1 MTWAKLDDKL
11 HSRADTLAAGN
22 EAMGVWVRCESYC
35 ADHET
40 DGHLPR
46 AVVELI
52 SGGKKSMHRLGGL
65 LVKAGL
71 WSETPGGYL
80 SVGFLD
86 RNPSKADADAKR
98 AAETARKK
106 AQRDRRPGI
115 GPTDVPHG
123 VPPGQ
128 DAESHPLSHP
138 CPAPPVPD
146 PYPNPSSPAE
156 KSNTPRA
163 RRDPDPPPDPRV
175 TSAVERWLAAHA
187 RMVPTAMLEAGSVM
201 TVARDFTPEHFEA
214 GVEHHIG
221 ETDLGVWQ
229 RVPLKYL
236 RKRCEWARDRPKPTA
251 KRAQGPPSSLP
262 PGVKPYT
269 ADYDGPRIIGVLR

>member
-146 PYPNPSSPAE
+146 PYPFQAGLRVAYFGVFALFLRRGIGSGDFFIWLGREQKRPARFVR
-156 KSNTPRA
+156 SFVRSF
-163 RRDPDPPPDPRV
+163 V
-175 TSAVERWLAAHA
+175 T
-187 RMVPTAMLEAGSVM
+187 
-201 TVARDFTPEHFEA
+201 
-214 GVEHHIG
+214 
-221 ETDLGVWQ
+221 
-229 RVPLKYL
+229 
-236 RKRCEWARDRPKPTA
+236 
-251 KRAQGPPSSLP
+251 
-262 PGVKPYT
+262 
-269 ADYDGPRIIGVLR
+269 